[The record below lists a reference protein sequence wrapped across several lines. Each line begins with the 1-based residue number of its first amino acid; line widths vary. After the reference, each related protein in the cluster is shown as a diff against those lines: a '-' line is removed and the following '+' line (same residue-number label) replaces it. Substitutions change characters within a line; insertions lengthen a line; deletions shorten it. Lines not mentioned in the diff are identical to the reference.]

1 MSVKLRKCPKGKDL
15 AKLVPFPRKDANK
28 YSRGKLVVVGG
39 SAAYP
44 GAACLSS
51 SAALRMGAGYVEVV
65 CAPESLPI
73 VRSTNPNLVVRSW
86 EGWLASS
93 SGLGETDA
101 RHPVACLVGP
111 GLEGVPEEAP
121 MVLDVLRL
129 CRNPVVVDGGAISAL
144 ASEGGRTA
152 SSLRAEAGLVTVVTP
167 HLGEAARL
175 AAPFKE
181 KPPKGPSSERKELAR
196 FAQKLSDCYGATM
209 VLKGPDTYIACAKNP
224 PDGSDDVV
232 RVMDSGTPAL
242 AKAGTGDVL
251 SGMLA
256 SLLAQGLPPLK
267 AAELATSLH
276 ARAGCVAARRL
287 TEVSVCATD
296 VVECIA
302 QAVSDIC

>member
-15 AKLVPFPRKDANK
+15 AKSVPFPRKDANK
-28 YSRGKLVVVGG
+28 YSRGRLVVVGG
-39 SAAYP
+39 SSAYP

-65 CAPESLPI
+65 CSPESLPV
-73 VRSTNPNLVVRSW
+73 VRSANPNLVARSW

-93 SGLGETDA
+93 SGLGDA
-101 RHPVACLVGP
+101 DGRHPLACLVGP
-111 GLEGVPEEAP
+111 GLEGVPEETP
-121 MVLDVLRL
+121 MVLDVLRVS
-129 CRNPVVVDGGAISAL
+129 RNPVVVDGGAISAL
-144 ASEGGRTA
+144 ASEGGRAA
-152 SSLRAEAGLVTVVTP
+152 SSLRAEAGLATVVTP

-175 AAPFKE
+175 AEPFKE
-181 KPPKGPSSERKELAR
+181 KPPKPGACEGKELAR
-196 FAQKLSDCYGATM
+196 FAQKLADCYGATV
-209 VLKGPDTYIACAKNP
+209 VLKGPVTYIAHGKTP

-232 RVMDSGTPAL
+232 HVMDSGTPAL

-256 SLLAQGLPPLK
+256 SLLAQGLSPVK
-267 AAELATSLH
+267 AAQLATSLH
-276 ARAGCVAARRL
+276 AKAGRIAARSL

-296 VVECIA
+296 VVDRIA